1 MLWSEFIEGTG
12 CKDTEKN
19 YEVYKELEIIYT
31 NTDCSKS
38 HIYEMGKKLVDNS
51 KSEKELEIERQVKAE
66 IEEFVTLKETYREN
80 LSRYEYYLKE
90 CENTDEEIRWL
101 KSEVKYYKE
110 QVRHCKNRIA
120 ALKCVLA

>member
-1 MLWSEFIEGTG
+1 MLWSEFVEGTG

-31 NTDCSKS
+31 NTDCTKA

-90 CENTDEEIRWL
+90 CENTEEETRWL

-120 ALKCVLA
+120 ALKWVLA